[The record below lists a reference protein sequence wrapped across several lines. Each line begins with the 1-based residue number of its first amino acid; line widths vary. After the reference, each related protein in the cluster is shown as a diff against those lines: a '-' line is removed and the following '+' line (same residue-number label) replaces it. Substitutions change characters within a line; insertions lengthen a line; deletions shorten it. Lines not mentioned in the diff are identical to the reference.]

1 MLLCCIG
8 YLKRNSKMKNNEQ
21 HIIPFIERLLD
32 GTEVEWKKLG
42 EVVQIEK
49 GQRVTKQELSSD
61 KQYPVYSGGVKPMG
75 YYDKYNQEADTITM
89 VKYGTA
95 GYVNF
100 ITEKFWAN
108 DVCYCIKP
116 KANLDNKFLLY
127 ALRNIQ
133 VYIYSLATEAIPAH
147 LPSSS
152 LASIQI
158 PIPPLSVQQ
167 EIVRI
172 LDKFTTLEAELEA
185 ELDCRKRQYEYYR
198 NKLLSFNML
207 NGGGNSLNNI
217 FILPLG
223 EVGEFVR
230 GSGLQKKDFTPAGVG
245 CIHYGQIYT
254 YYGTYAYK
262 TKSFVS
268 QKFAQKARKA
278 KYGDLIIATT
288 SENDEDVCKAVV
300 WLGNEDIAVSSDACF
315 YTHKM
320 NPKYVAYYFQT
331 EQFQRQKRKFI
342 TGAKVRRVNAN
353 DLAKIKIPIPPLSEQ
368 ERIVSIL
375 DKFDTLTNSISE
387 GLPKEIKLRRK
398 QYEYYREQLLSF
410 RH

>member
-1 MLLCCIG
+1 MLLCCVD

-21 HIIPFIERLLD
+21 HTFPFIERLLD
-32 GTEVEWKKLG
+32 GAEVEWKPLG
-42 EVVQIEK
+42 DVVLLEK
-49 GQRVTKQELSSD
+49 GKQLNKQALSD
-61 KQYPVYSGGVKPMG
+61 KGAYPAYNGGVSFSGFTDLCNYSANKIIISQG
-75 YYDKYNQEADTITM
+75 GAS
-89 VKYGTA
+89 A
-95 GYVNF
+95 GFVNF
-100 ITEKFWAN
+100 ITTDFYAN
-108 DVCYCIKP
+108 AHCYVVLP
-116 KANLDNKFLLY
+116 DETQVVNRYVFHFLKLNQEVLMGKQLGAGIP
-127 ALRNIQ
+127 ALRTNEILNL
-133 VYIYSLATEAIPAH
+133 S
-147 LPSSS
+147 
-152 LASIQI
+152 I
-158 PIPPLSVQQ
+158 PIPCPTDTKKSL
-167 EIVRI
+167 EILRKLVEI
-172 LDKFTTLEAELEA
+172 LDKFT

-198 NKLLSFNML
+198 NKLLTFDML
-207 NGGGNSLNNI
+207 NTPEKLNNVI
-217 FILPLG
+217 TMSLG
-223 EVGEFVR
+223 EVGTFTR
-230 GSGLQKKDFTPAGVG
+230 GSGLQKKDFTPTGVG

-315 YTHKM
+315 YIHKM

-331 EQFQRQKRKFI
+331 EQFQKQKRKFI
-342 TGAKVRRVNAN
+342 TGAKVRRVNAT

-368 ERIVSIL
+368 QRIVSIL
-375 DKFDTLTNSISE
+375 DKFDTLTSSISE
-387 GLPKEIKLRRK
+387 GLPKEIELRRK